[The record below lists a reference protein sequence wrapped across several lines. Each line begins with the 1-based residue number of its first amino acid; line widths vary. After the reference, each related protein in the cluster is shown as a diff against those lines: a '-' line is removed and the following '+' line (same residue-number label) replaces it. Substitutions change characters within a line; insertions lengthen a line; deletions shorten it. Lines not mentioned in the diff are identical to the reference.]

1 MVVTSSL
8 SHKTYGYICIKLL
21 QLTEEGEIARKIAD
35 RSYKSTISKGRLNV
49 KHGEKHVNNGKRSM
63 IK

>member
-1 MVVTSSL
+1 MVVTSCL
-8 SHKTYGYICIKLL
+8 SHKIYGYICIKLL

-35 RSYKSTISKGRLNV
+35 RSYKSTISKARLNV
-49 KHGEKHVNNGKRSM
+49 KHDEKHVNNGRRTM